1 MARAMDLTSETMR
14 YQSFRTTLRALS
26 FMATSPTWRTAEQLH
41 SRRRACRFSW
51 NLRHVLNNHMVAN
64 HETNPPTYSR
74 AIDILTPIYARIE
87 DALNA
92 AGILMYTAP
101 DFQWQVNTEGIRQD
115 FNSLMAHW
123 HDYMTHQQLVY
134 RTKYVQVTDSLHEVE
149 DHLNSLKAIRM
160 SCRTERSRIHL
171 ANITYQLAW
180 TRLSQF
186 SCTHTQE
193 QTESSHLVCSIH
205 ITDSGP
211 YGQHVR
217 VQPGPAFCGTRNCVI
232 CRRHLGLHN
241 QFTTCGK
248 CYLAATAAQHLEG
261 VDFQQVH

>member
-1 MARAMDLTSETMR
+1 MAHGMIDVYVPWALQTIREDSLIAMARAMDLTSETMR

-74 AIDILTPIYARIE
+74 AIDIVTPIYARIE

-92 AGILMYTAP
+92 AEILMYTAP

-115 FNSLMAHW
+115 FNSLMAQW

-160 SCRTERSRIHL
+160 SCRTERSRIQL
-171 ANITYQLAW
+171 ANITYQLAAVS
-180 TRLSQF
+180 R
-186 SCTHTQE
+186 
-193 QTESSHLVCSIH
+193 CSRCLD
-205 ITDSGP
+205 TAFAVLL
-211 YGQHVR
+211 YAY
-217 VQPGPAFCGTRNCVI
+217 PGADRI
-232 CRRHLGLHN
+232 
-241 QFTTCGK
+241 
-248 CYLAATAAQHLEG
+248 
-261 VDFQQVH
+261 